1 MASVQTWILS
11 KSKNRRGGFVKRN
24 SSRQGALD
32 GSRARFSREV
42 QGKLRNTM
50 RKPKNGS
57 VEGKDRLR
65 ALAAAAARAAGA
77 NLTTYFADDDQ
88 RPVNPDGGCLCATL
102 TTLSGMHGW
111 LVMVITISRIFVS
124 TGYPWSYDVE
134 SMAPV
139 VRRRSNGKPL
149 AAWI

>member
-1 MASVQTWILS
+1 M
-11 KSKNRRGGFVKRN
+11 KRN

-32 GSRARFSREV
+32 GSCTRFSREV

-50 RKPKNGS
+50 RKPKNGN

-102 TTLSGMHGW
+102 TTLSGMHGC
-111 LVMVITISRIFVS
+111 LIMVVTISQNIFVS
-124 TGYPWSYDVE
+124 TGYPWNFDVE
-134 SMAPV
+134 SMEPV